1 VSVASS
7 TIREFALAI
16 VRAESLEEKLV
27 PPPRDLS
34 DDGREGEVPRAPG
47 RPSRL
52 RPVARER
59 TPMPRPSQLAS
70 PEKRAV
76 CLHRFA
82 NHELQAVEVMAW
94 ALLAYPDAPEAFRRG
109 VLATLADEQAHLGL
123 YIERLAAL
131 GRELGDFP
139 VNDYFWARTGDWATP
154 LHYVA
159 SMGLTFEAANLD
171 HTHAYREA
179 FVQCGDVAT
188 ASILERI
195 HRDEIGHVAFAAAW
209 LRKMKSPEA
218 SDWDAWIAHL
228 PFPLGPHRARG
239 PEFQPGPRLEAGLS
253 PELVE
258 RVRAVPARM
267 LGPGRPA
274 P

>member
-1 VSVASS
+1 MT
-7 TIREFALAI
+7 TIREFAREIVESDSLA
-16 VRAESLEEKLV
+16 AKLL

-34 DDGREGEVPRAPG
+34 DDSRDGPLPRAPG
-47 RPSRL
+47 RPARL

-59 TPMPRPSQLAS
+59 VPMPRPSQLAS

-94 ALLAYPDAPEAFRRG
+94 ALLAYPDAPEGFRRG

-123 YIERLAAL
+123 YIERLAAT
-131 GRELGDFP
+131 GVELGDLP
-139 VNDYFWARTGDWATP
+139 VNDYFWARTGDLATP
-154 LHYVA
+154 LHYLA

-179 FVQCGDVAT
+179 FVRHEDVASAT
-188 ASILERI
+188 ILERI
-195 HRDEIGHVAFAAAW
+195 HRDEIGHVAFAATW
-209 LRKMKSPEA
+209 LRKLKLPGA
-218 SDWDAWIAHL
+218 SDWDAWLAHL

-239 PEFQPGPRLEAGLS
+239 PAFQQAPRLAAGLS
-253 PELVE
+253 PEFVAAVE
-258 RVRAVPARM
+258 ACPARM
-267 LGPGRPA
+267 LGPAPPA